1 MAHACDGYSENGF
14 FMLGIIHRDARN
26 DTIIEK
32 WMDDVKP
39 GVVTLELSS
48 YGLAFRQERG
58 SEYAARIDDIFLKLC
73 SEGYPC
79 RRDDL
84 RYFYS
89 YVGVPR
95 EYVVARD
102 YCLENRADLHLVDA
116 GLFSYMKLRKIDEL
130 ISEENIRKNLVEDTC
145 GMSAAENV
153 LARLYFGSGV
163 SAFRYTDEMAF
174 RDRFMSRR
182 IARLMKRSRGKR
194 FLHIA
199 GWRHLKDPLGL
210 YAPLSPVKIF
220 PYD

>member
-1 MAHACDGYSENGF
+1 
-14 FMLGIIHRDARN
+14 MLGIIHRDARN
-26 DTIIEK
+26 DAVIEK

-39 GVVTLELSS
+39 GVVTLELSP

-58 SEYAARIDDIFLKLC
+58 REYAARIDDILLKLR

-89 YVGVPR
+89 YVCVPR
-95 EYVVARD
+95 EYTAARD
-102 YCLENRADLHLVDA
+102 YCLENKADLHLVDA

-130 ISEENIRKNLVEDTC
+130 ISEENIRKNLIGDT
-145 GMSAAENV
+145 GGVSAAEGV
-153 LARLYFGSGV
+153 LARLYFESGV
-163 SAFRYTDEMAF
+163 SVFRYTDEMAF

-182 IARLMKRSRGKR
+182 IAGLMERSRGKR
-194 FLHIA
+194 FLHIT
-199 GWRHLKDPLGL
+199 GWRHLEDPMGL
-210 YAPLSPVKIF
+210 YAHLSPVKIY